1 MSYQSN
7 SMARDWLTGVSEYYD
22 VIVIGSGLAGLT
34 GANCLAKNGHSV
46 LLLEHHYQYGG
57 LATWFKR
64 KGGHIFDISLHGFP
78 IGMIKSCRKY
88 WTKEIADS
96 IVQLRN
102 VRFINPQFN
111 IWTTFDRKHFT
122 GLLNEKFKIAR
133 EKVEAFFTQI
143 KAMNFYDDTSLT
155 TRELFEQFFPGRA
168 DVHRL
173 LMEPMAYANGSTM
186 DDPAITFGIVFGN
199 FMNKGVYTFRG
210 GTDVLIKKM
219 VKELRSNGVVL
230 RRRALVENVSV
241 EKREGQKQ
249 IRGVRVNG
257 RLLRCKAV
265 LSNANIK
272 NTILR
277 LVGRE
282 QFEPDFVKEAESVR
296 TNTSSCQVYMGLK
309 RGESIPEIGD
319 LVFTSEAKEFSME
332 ELTDLNTSSR
342 TYSVYYPD
350 TRPHLK
356 VPRTT
361 VVCSLNST
369 WDDWS
374 KMSEEEYRREKER
387 LCEESVASL
396 EKLIPGIREKID
408 HLEAA
413 TPRTINYYTK
423 HMKGTSFGTKFEGL
437 KVSMNL
443 SQQIKG
449 LFHAGSVGII
459 MSGWLGAI
467 NYGVIVANK
476 IDKLLGDFQEGL
488 QPELSGRTMSSPSGK
503 SPRD

>member
-1 MSYQSN
+1 
-7 SMARDWLTGVSEYYD
+7 
-22 VIVIGSGLAGLT
+22 
-34 GANCLAKNGHSV
+34 
-46 LLLEHHYQYGG
+46 
-57 LATWFKR
+57 
-64 KGGHIFDISLHGFP
+64 
-78 IGMIKSCRKY
+78 
-88 WTKEIADS
+88 
-96 IVQLRN
+96 
-102 VRFINPQFN
+102 
-111 IWTTFDRKHFT
+111 
-122 GLLNEKFKIAR
+122 
-133 EKVEAFFTQI
+133 
-143 KAMNFYDDTSLT
+143 
-155 TRELFEQFFPGRA
+155 
-168 DVHRL
+168 
-173 LMEPMAYANGSTM
+173 
-186 DDPAITFGIVFGN
+186 
-199 FMNKGVYTFRG
+199 
-210 GTDVLIKKM
+210 
-219 VKELRSNGVVL
+219 
-230 RRRALVENVSV
+230 
-241 EKREGQKQ
+241 
-249 IRGVRVNG
+249 
-257 RLLRCKAV
+257 
-265 LSNANIK
+265 
-272 NTILR
+272 
-277 LVGRE
+277 
-282 QFEPDFVKEAESVR
+282 
-296 TNTSSCQVYMGLK
+296 
-309 RGESIPEIGD
+309 
-319 LVFTSEAKEFSME
+319 ME

-342 TYSVYYPD
+342 TYSVYYPAI
-350 TRPHLK
+350 RPHLK

-488 QPELSGRTMSSPSGK
+488 QPELSKRMTSSHSGK